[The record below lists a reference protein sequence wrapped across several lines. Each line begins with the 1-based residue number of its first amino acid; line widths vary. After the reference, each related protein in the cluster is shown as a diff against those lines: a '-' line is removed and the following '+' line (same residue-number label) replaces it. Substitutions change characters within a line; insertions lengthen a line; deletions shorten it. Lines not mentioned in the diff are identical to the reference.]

1 MATHIGKSAQTNDIS
16 RLNGAAAEITKDA
29 AIRHATA
36 DIEAEAAEERA
47 AAIADW
53 ESRQKHAQV
62 EKEEDE
68 FDDDGFFDDDA
79 TVRDLE
85 SKRLAA
91 MKARFQK
98 EKENAAQGTGEY
110 REIVEEDFLKEVTG
124 TEYVVVHFFHPE
136 FFSCKVVDKHMR
148 LIAPKHR
155 NCKFLHLNA
164 EKCAFFVTKLQIVV
178 LPTVIV
184 FKDGVVVD
192 QLCGLDELVPHSSS
206 KEADFRTEVL
216 EHWLSMQG
224 CIKLKKST
232 VRALEKGSDEDS
244 DCQTDDDD

>member
-47 AAIADW
+47 AAIAEW

-124 TEYVVVHFFHPE
+124 TEWVVVHFYHTE
-136 FFSCKVVDKHMR
+136 FFTCKVVDKHMR

-155 NCKFLHLNA
+155 GCKFLYLNA
-164 EKCAFFVTKLQIVV
+164 EKCAFFVTKLMIQI
-178 LPTVIV
+178 LPTIIV
-184 FKDGVVVD
+184 FQNGVVVD
-192 QLCGLDELVPHSSS
+192 QLAGLDELGG
-206 KEADFRTEVL
+206 KDDFRTEVL
-216 EHWLSMQG
+216 EHWLSKQG
-224 CIKLKKST
+224 CLKLKKAT
-232 VRALEKGSDEDS
+232 LAALARHCDDS
-244 DCQTDDDD
+244 DCCDSDASD

>member
-1 MATHIGKSAQTNDIS
+1 MAPPPVPPMAPPPVPPIVGGRRRSQSDVSADTSVGQ
-16 RLNGAAAEITKDA
+16 
-29 AIRHATA
+29 ATGSGSDLFA
-36 DIEAEAAEERA
+36 QIEAQRKAREERA

-124 TEYVVVHFFHPE
+124 TEWVVVHFYHTE
-136 FFSCKVVDKHMR
+136 FFAC
-148 LIAPKHR
+148 
-155 NCKFLHLNA
+155 
-164 EKCAFFVTKLQIVV
+164 
-178 LPTVIV
+178 
-184 FKDGVVVD
+184 
-192 QLCGLDELVPHSSS
+192 
-206 KEADFRTEVL
+206 
-216 EHWLSMQG
+216 
-224 CIKLKKST
+224 
-232 VRALEKGSDEDS
+232 
-244 DCQTDDDD
+244 